1 MILPYH
7 FTVGDNI
14 DMIIKV
20 MQVILDQVLSW
31 CGANRLIAHETKSE
45 ALLLSKQRFIG
56 PLPPLKYG
64 EKCLELK
71 SSCKCL
77 GVTIDSNLSWQEHT
91 KSLLK
96 SFDKKI
102 AVLRRIKFLPSS
114 ILQTIYFR
122 TVLPSVL
129 YRILVWGSCSPA
141 LMDQILSVLIYELRN
156 LFLNFQG
163 IRMLIN
169 KLN

>member
-1 MILPYH
+1 MQIFTLDFYLHNMIFICL
-7 FTVGDNI
+7 
-14 DMIIKV
+14 K
-20 MQVILDQVLSW
+20 
-31 CGANRLIAHETKSE
+31 CKGASRLIACETKSE

-56 PLPPLKYG
+56 PLLPLKYG
-64 EKCLELK
+64 EKFIEFK

-96 SFDKKI
+96 SFNKKI

-129 YRILVWGSCSPA
+129 YEILVWGSCSPA
-141 LMDQILSVLIYELRN
+141 LMDDLERAHI
-156 LFLNFQG
+156 
-163 IRMLIN
+163 
-169 KLN
+169 

>member
-14 DMIIKV
+14 DMIIKA

-64 EKCLELK
+64 EKCFELK

-91 KSLLK
+91 KSLYVEI
-96 SFDKKI
+96 F
-102 AVLRRIKFLPSS
+102 
-114 ILQTIYFR
+114 
-122 TVLPSVL
+122 
-129 YRILVWGSCSPA
+129 
-141 LMDQILSVLIYELRN
+141 
-156 LFLNFQG
+156 
-163 IRMLIN
+163 
-169 KLN
+169 